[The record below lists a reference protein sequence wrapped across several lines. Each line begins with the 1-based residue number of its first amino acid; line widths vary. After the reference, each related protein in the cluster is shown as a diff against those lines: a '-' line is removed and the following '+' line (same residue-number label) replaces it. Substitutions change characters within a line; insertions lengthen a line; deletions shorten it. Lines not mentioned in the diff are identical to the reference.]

1 MRAITTIDRTWRK
14 VVDSASAF
22 RSLPMDEKIGELS
35 RRIEQPSCDL
45 DLVEI
50 YFTRAALP
58 TRGGEIEFFAGLA
71 QVARQ
76 PKS

>member
-1 MRAITTIDRTWRK
+1 
-14 VVDSASAF
+14 
-22 RSLPMDEKIGELS
+22 MDEKIGELS